1 MESTL
6 TLRGKVALVT
16 GATRGIGWATARLLA
31 EQGAAVLLN
40 GTNAA
45 LLGERAEHLKSTYGT
60 ETEVFAHDVADPE
73 AIKATYAAIFK
84 RFKRLDI
91 LVNNAGIMEDG
102 LLAMVTPQGIDKTFH
117 VNVNGVLLNMQ
128 YASRLMARNEGGS
141 IINISSIMG
150 TRGNAGQIVYSASKA
165 AVIGITLSAAK
176 ELAPKIR
183 VNAITPGLI
192 QTDLVRNLSPQK
204 LEERVRAIKLGRP
217 GEAAEVAKAV
227 LFFASDLS
235 SYVTGQVLGVD
246 GGMVI

>member
-6 TLRGKVALVT
+6 TLKGKVALVT
-16 GATRGIGWATARLLA
+16 GATRGIGWATACVLA
-31 EQGAAVLLN
+31 EQGAAILLN

-45 LLGERAEHLKSTYGT
+45 LLQERAEHLKSTYGT
-60 ETEVFAHDVADPE
+60 ETETFAHDAADPE
-73 AIKATYAAIFK
+73 AVKSTYAAIFK

-102 LLAMVTPQGIDKTFH
+102 LLAMVTPQSIEKTFH

-150 TRGNAGQIVYSASKA
+150 VRGNSGQIVYSASKA

-192 QTDLVRNLSPQK
+192 QTDLVRNLPPEK
-204 LEERVRAIKLGRP
+204 LEERVRNIKLARAGQP
-217 GEAAEVAKAV
+217 VDVAKAV

-235 SYVTGQVLGVD
+235 SYITGQILGVD
-246 GGMVI
+246 GGMLI